1 MKIRATIVV
10 LTLMILT
17 PALRAQS
24 AAGAPTKVGVISMQ
38 AAITSTA
45 EGKQAAAELQSQFAP
60 RQTELQNMQKQ
71 IEDDQSRL
79 RTGQTTLSDE
89 EQARLTREYTVLTR
103 TLQRKSQEAQDDF
116 NDAQQDLI
124 NRIGRKMVD
133 VLDKYAKDGG
143 YAVVLDSSSQQTP
156 IIYEA
161 NQIDIT
167 QDIIHLYDQA
177 YPVKTSSAAPSPRPA
192 TPKPATPKPQN
203 YQSLPCSAKGP
214 AK

>member
-1 MKIRATIVV
+1 MKSRATIVI
-10 LTLMILT
+10 LALMMLT
-17 PALRAQS
+17 PGLRAQS
-24 AAGAPTKVGVISMQ
+24 AAPTRVGVINMQ
-38 AAITSTA
+38 AAITGTA

-124 NRIGRKMVD
+124 NKIGRKMVD

-161 NQIDIT
+161 NQIDVT
-167 QDIIHLYDQA
+167 QDIIRLYDQA
-177 YPVKTSSAAPSPRPA
+177 YPVKTTGAAPSSRPA

-203 YQSLPCSAKGP
+203 
-214 AK
+214 

>member
-1 MKIRATIVV
+1 MKSRATI
-10 LTLMILT
+10 LGLGLLMLT
-17 PALRAQS
+17 PGLRAQS
-24 AAGAPTKVGVISMQ
+24 AATAPTRIGVINMQ

-45 EGKQAAAELQSQFAP
+45 EGKQAGAQLQSQFAP
-60 RQTELQNMQKQ
+60 RQAELQTMQKQ

-79 RTGQTTLSDE
+79 RTGQSTLSDE

-103 TLQRKSQEAQDDF
+103 TLQRKSQEDQDDF

-167 QDIIHLYDQA
+167 QDIIRLYDQA
-177 YPVKTSSAAPSPRPA
+177 YPVKNEGAASSKPAAPSRPA
-192 TPKPATPKPQN
+192 PPRSTAPKPQN
-203 YQSLPCSAKGP
+203 
-214 AK
+214 

>member
-1 MKIRATIVV
+1 MLAV
-10 LTLMILT
+10 MMLT
-17 PALRAQS
+17 PALRAQT
-24 AAGAPTKVGVISMQ
+24 AASTPARVGVINMQ
-38 AAITSTA
+38 AAITGTA

-60 RQTELQNMQKQ
+60 RQAELQTMQKQ

-89 EQARLTREYTVLTR
+89 EQARLTRDYNTLTR
-103 TLQRKSQEAQDDF
+103 KLQRKSQEDQDDF

-167 QDIIHLYDQA
+167 QDIIRLYDEA
-177 YPVKTSSAAPSPRPA
+177 YPVKTSSAAPSKPAPRPSA
-192 TPKPATPKPQN
+192 PKQ
-203 YQSLPCSAKGP
+203 
-214 AK
+214 

>member
-1 MKIRATIVV
+1 MKIRMTMA
-10 LTLMILT
+10 ILAVMSFT

-24 AAGAPTKVGVISMQ
+24 TAALTKVGVINMQ
-38 AAITSTA
+38 AAITGTA
-45 EGKQAAAELQSQFAP
+45 EGKQAAAQLQSQFAP
-60 RQTELQNMQKQ
+60 RQTELQDMQKQ

-89 EQARLTREYTVLTR
+89 EQARLTREYNSLTR
-103 TLQRKSQEAQDDF
+103 KLQRKSQEDQDDL
-116 NDAQQDLI
+116 NDAQQDII

-133 VLDKYAKDGG
+133 ILDKYAKDGG

-167 QDIIHLYDQA
+167 QDIIRLYDQA
-177 YPVKTSSAAPSPRPA
+177 YPVKAETTAPSRPAPRPGA
-192 TPKPATPKPQN
+192 PKQ
-203 YQSLPCSAKGP
+203 
-214 AK
+214 

>member
-1 MKIRATIVV
+1 MKIRATVV
-10 LTLMILT
+10 ILALMMLT

-24 AAGAPTKVGVISMQ
+24 NTAGQAPSKVGVINMQ

-45 EGKQAAAELQSQFAP
+45 EGKQAAAELQSKFAP
-60 RQTELQNMQKQ
+60 RQAELQDMQKK
-71 IEDDQSRL
+71 IEDDQNRL

-89 EQARLTREYTVLTR
+89 EQARLTREYNVLTR

-124 NRIGRKMVD
+124 NAIGRKMVD
-133 VLDKYAKDGG
+133 VLDKYAKEGS

-167 QDIIHLYDQA
+167 QDIIRLYDQA
-177 YPVKTSSAAPSPRPA
+177 YPVKAAATAPSRPAAPRPA
-192 TPKPATPKPQN
+192 TPATPKPQN
-203 YQSLPCSAKGP
+203 
-214 AK
+214 

>member
-1 MKIRATIVV
+1 MKSRATIAILAV
-10 LTLMILT
+10 MMLT

-24 AAGAPTKVGVISMQ
+24 AAGAPAKIGVINMQ
-38 AAITSTA
+38 AAITGTA
-45 EGKQAAAELQSQFAP
+45 EGKQAAAQLQSQFAP
-60 RQTELQNMQKQ
+60 RQAELQNMQKQ

-89 EQARLTREYTVLTR
+89 EQARLTREYNTLTR
-103 TLQRKSQEAQDDF
+103 NLQRKSQEAQDDF

-143 YAVVLDSSSQQTP
+143 YSVVLDSSSQQTP

-167 QDIIHLYDQA
+167 QDIIRLYDQA
-177 YPVKTSSAAPSPRPA
+177 YPVKTTTTAAPSRPA
-192 TPKPATPKPQN
+192 APKATTPKPQN
-203 YQSLPCSAKGP
+203 
-214 AK
+214 

>member
-1 MKIRATIVV
+1 MKSRATIAMLAV
-10 LTLMILT
+10 MMLT
-17 PALRAQS
+17 PALRAQT
-24 AAGAPTKVGVISMQ
+24 AASTPARVGVINMQ
-38 AAITSTA
+38 AAITGTA

-60 RQTELQNMQKQ
+60 RQAELQTMQKQ

-89 EQARLTREYTVLTR
+89 EQARLTREYNTLTR
-103 TLQRKSQEAQDDF
+103 KLQRKSQEDQDDF

-167 QDIIHLYDQA
+167 QDIIRLYDEA
-177 YPVKTSSAAPSPRPA
+177 YPVKTSSAAPSKPAPRPSA
-192 TPKPATPKPQN
+192 PKQ
-203 YQSLPCSAKGP
+203 
-214 AK
+214 

>member
-1 MKIRATIVV
+1 MKIRATI
-10 LTLMILT
+10 LGLGLIMLT
-17 PALRAQS
+17 PGLRAQS
-24 AAGAPTKVGVISMQ
+24 AAAPSKIGVINMQ

-45 EGKQAAAELQSQFAP
+45 EGKQAGAQLQSQFAP
-60 RQTELQNMQKQ
+60 RQAELQNMQKQ

-79 RTGQTTLSDE
+79 RTGQSTLSDE

-103 TLQRKSQEAQDDF
+103 TLQRKSQEDQDDF

-133 VLDKYAKDGG
+133 VLDKYAKEGG
-143 YAVVLDSSSQQTP
+143 FAVVLDSSSQQTP

-167 QDIIHLYDQA
+167 QDIIRLYDQA
-177 YPVKTSSAAPSPRPA
+177 YPVKETAAPSRPSTTPRS
-192 TPKPATPKPQN
+192 TTPKPQN
-203 YQSLPCSAKGP
+203 
-214 AK
+214 

>member
-1 MKIRATIVV
+1 MKSRATIAV
-10 LTLMILT
+10 LAVMMVA
-17 PALRAQS
+17 PVLRAQS
-24 AAGAPTKVGVISMQ
+24 AAGAPAKVGVINMQ
-38 AAITSTA
+38 AAITGTA
-45 EGKQAAAELQSQFAP
+45 EGKQAGAQLQSQFAP
-60 RQTELQNMQKQ
+60 RQAELQDMQKQ

-89 EQARLTREYTVLTR
+89 EQARLTRDYNTLTR
-103 TLQRKSQEAQDDF
+103 KLQRKSQEDQDDF

-161 NQIDIT
+161 NQVDIT
-167 QDIIHLYDQA
+167 QDIIRLYDQA
-177 YPVKTSSAAPSPRPA
+177 YPVKTTTSAAPSKPAGRPA
-192 TPKPATPKPQN
+192 APPKQ
-203 YQSLPCSAKGP
+203 
-214 AK
+214 

>member
-1 MKIRATIVV
+1 MKIQAT
-10 LTLMILT
+10 MAILAVT
-17 PALRAQS
+17 ILAPALRAQS
-24 AAGAPTKVGVISMQ
+24 TAGAPTKVGVINMQ
-38 AAITSTA
+38 AAITGTA
-45 EGKQAAAELQSQFAP
+45 EGKQAAAQLQSQFAP
-60 RQTELQNMQKQ
+60 RQVELQDMQKQ

-89 EQARLTREYTVLTR
+89 EQARLSRDYNTMTRK
-103 TLQRKSQEAQDDF
+103 LQRKSQEDQDDL

-167 QDIIHLYDQA
+167 QDIIRLYDEA
-177 YPVKTSSAAPSPRPA
+177 YPVKAAATAPSRPAPRPSA
-192 TPKPATPKPQN
+192 PKQ
-203 YQSLPCSAKGP
+203 
-214 AK
+214 